1 MLSYHPAHAH
11 TSNTLSYSQR
21 HTLHIVHFVFNSAS
35 SSFFTFDFLLS
46 ALTVQILLALS
57 TTSLY
62 TLIHT
67 ETPFHTHIP
76 THTFIRTQMC
86 SARATQRTPL
96 SMQCHLPFT
105 ICCCFCCCDNLHNF
119 NTTIKR
125 NTFSI

>member
-35 SSFFTFDFLLS
+35 SSFFTFVFLLL

-67 ETPFHTHIP
+67 ETPFHTHTYQH
-76 THTFIRTQMC
+76 THLYVHKCALRG
-86 SARATQRTPL
+86 PL
-96 SMQCHLPFT
+96 SE
-105 ICCCFCCCDNLHNF
+105 
-119 NTTIKR
+119 R
-125 NTFSI
+125 R